1 MPILINRKISI
12 QYVMKTQRAFK
23 HVTGNKAY
31 AIWYRFNNIDNDP
44 ENIDA
49 MFTTEL
55 NLELIIGDNGEVY
68 ASRSNLPYPYS
79 LMFRQ
84 SGAWEFTE
92 DADLL
97 SETDLFRLRVICR
110 NFAFN

>member
-1 MPILINRKISI
+1 
-12 QYVMKTQRAFK
+12 MKNQAAFK
-23 HVTGNKAY
+23 HVTGEKAY
-31 AIWYRFNNIDNDP
+31 VIWYCFNNGNTDP
-44 ENIDA
+44 ECMDA
-49 MFTTEL
+49 MFRTEL
-55 NLELIIGDNGEVY
+55 NLELITGDNGEVY

-79 LMFRQ
+79 LMFKQ